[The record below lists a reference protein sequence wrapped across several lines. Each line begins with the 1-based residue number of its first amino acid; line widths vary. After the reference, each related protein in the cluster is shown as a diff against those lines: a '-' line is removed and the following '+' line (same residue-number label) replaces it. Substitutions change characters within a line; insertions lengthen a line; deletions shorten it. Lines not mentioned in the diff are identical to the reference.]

1 MAISIRLFGNRIGQF
16 LVPLA
21 AGALAAPF
29 GASSVFIG
37 LGVLVASAGAVS
49 AATLDDQTA

>member
-1 MAISIRLFGNRIGQF
+1 MSLKKILTATA
-16 LVPLA
+16 V
-21 AGALAAPF
+21 AL
-29 GASSVFIG
+29 SVFIG

>member
-1 MAISIRLFGNRIGQF
+1 MSLKKT
-16 LVPLA
+16 LTA
-21 AGALAAPF
+21 AAVALATPF